1 MKFTLT
7 IIAMFFVSAIVS
19 CDVQSGI
26 TKNAVEKYGP
36 TPTPSV
42 MPTPVEEPI
51 DPKEVVMVDSSL
63 QGPTISISESNRKR
77 SVVCDKFNR
86 VMVNGRDNEITVTG
100 GCRQI
105 LINGDRNEVTAV
117 AAAEIVLNGSDN
129 KVRYS
134 RYANGKRPVISDNKT
149 GNVVEKAAPPTNK

>member
-1 MKFTLT
+1 
-7 IIAMFFVSAIVS
+7 
-19 CDVQSGI
+19 
-26 TKNAVEKYGP
+26 
-36 TPTPSV
+36 
-42 MPTPVEEPI
+42 
-51 DPKEVVMVDSSL
+51 MVDSSL